1 MNIWTK
7 GVGVF
12 ECADTNESYQWAC
25 VGIIAPDS
33 DTAFRTPCDLL
44 AAAGLRGCVDYF
56 GIGGEDVTAAT

>member
-25 VGIIAPDS
+25 VGIIAPDG
-33 DTAFRTPCDLL
+33 DLTFGTTCDFL
-44 AAAGLRGCVDYF
+44 ATAGLRRCVD
-56 GIGGEDVTAAT
+56 